1 MAALALIA
9 ALALVAV
16 FAEAVA
22 PYDSARQFLEA
33 APASRTTLNPLAP
46 RETGK
51 FEAPSRAHVLGTDQ
65 LARDIFSRMVIGLRI
80 SLAAAAI
87 SVVVV
92 TALGVGIGTL
102 AVAGPRRLDGVLMRL
117 TDLAFAFPDLLL
129 VILLRAAL
137 DGLLRGRNVPP
148 EAPLLLL
155 FFAIS
160 ITAWPTMARLV
171 RGQLLAIRVTEY
183 GVAARPSA
191 RRQQEWRGVTGC
203 RTSSALWSSR
213 QRSSCLAS
221 CSRRRRCRSSGSR
234 RRRRCRAWAS

>member
-22 PYDSARQFLEA
+22 PYDSVRQFLEA

-46 RETGK
+46 RERGK

-117 TDLAFAFPDLLL
+117 TDLAFAFAFPDLLL

-183 GVAARPSA
+183 SVAARPSA
-191 RRQQEWRGVTGC
+191 RRQREWRGVTGC
-203 RTSSALWSSR
+203 RTPSALWSSR

-221 CSRRRRCRSSGSR
+221 CSRRRRR
-234 RRRRCRAWAS
+234 RRRAWAS